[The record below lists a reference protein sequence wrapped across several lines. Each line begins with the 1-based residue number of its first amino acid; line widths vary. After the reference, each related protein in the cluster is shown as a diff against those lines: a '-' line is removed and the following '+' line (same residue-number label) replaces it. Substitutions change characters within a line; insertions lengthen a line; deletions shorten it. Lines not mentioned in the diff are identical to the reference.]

1 MKTLR
6 LRLSMLMLL
15 LCCLFAN
22 LTPAQAAVDST
33 TAQDESSAAVPT
45 SPFNDQAG
53 LPVYPPEEEHSF
65 AARIDRSI
73 NCSIQKRPFQV
84 IGGLIAFFLGVI
96 IFMFYCLGC
105 KCSRICRME
114 AQMNKDELT
123 GLPNMEKFKTLCDS
137 LITTQVTSDYMLLSG
152 DICQFKTIN
161 DQFGFGMGDRL
172 LQAYAAVLQRNILP
186 EECCARISSDL
197 FVLLLRFDTWEQLS
211 GRVREMDRELD
222 EWRRS
227 QALPYTVRT
236 VYGAY
241 RVPREQERDVQLMLD
256 LANYARLE
264 LSLIHI

>member
-96 IFMFYCLGC
+96 IFLFYCLGC
-105 KCSRICRME
+105 KCSRICRMLAA
-114 AQMNKDELT
+114 AQTISGTKPFLRS
-123 GLPNMEKFKTLCDS
+123 DS
-137 LITTQVTSDYMLLSG
+137 
-152 DICQFKTIN
+152 
-161 DQFGFGMGDRL
+161 R
-172 LQAYAAVLQRNILP
+172 
-186 EECCARISSDL
+186 
-197 FVLLLRFDTWEQLS
+197 
-211 GRVREMDRELD
+211 
-222 EWRRS
+222 
-227 QALPYTVRT
+227 ALPAR
-236 VYGAY
+236 APRRR
-241 RVPREQERDVQLMLD
+241 RVTISFS
-256 LANYARLE
+256 AGSS
-264 LSLIHI
+264 LS